1 MFRDS
6 EDDSTS
12 VTCCMHGYCPC
23 HSLDHALGNLTS
35 NVLLNITT
43 GVTLT
48 SLIHARNLINVT
60 IIGHN
65 NPTVNCRGVGGIHFT
80 SCQNCII
87 QGITWDGCGTGNNK
101 PVLN

>member
-1 MFRDS
+1 MLFIRS
-6 EDDSTS
+6 STK
-12 VTCCMHGYCPC
+12 
-23 HSLDHALGNLTS
+23 NLTS

-43 GVTLT
+43 DVALI
-48 SLIHARNLINVT
+48 SVIHASDLVNVS

-80 SCQNCII
+80 FCHNCII
-87 QGITWDGCGTGNNK
+87 QGITWDKCGKAIG